1 MCCDCD
7 AERQVSLDPLRN
19 AMKGLPG
26 VPFLHSGVRHTRED
40 LPGPNHGAY
49 CRITPGITPGFA
61 LRRILVY
68 NTAWFGAVS
77 MEYVSLWEAGQ

>member
-1 MCCDCD
+1 MCCHCD

-40 LPGPNHGAY
+40 LPGPEPW
-49 CRITPGITPGFA
+49 CITPGFA
-61 LRRILVY
+61 LRPILVY

-77 MEYVSLWEAGQ
+77 MEYVSLWEAGQRLTPRGN